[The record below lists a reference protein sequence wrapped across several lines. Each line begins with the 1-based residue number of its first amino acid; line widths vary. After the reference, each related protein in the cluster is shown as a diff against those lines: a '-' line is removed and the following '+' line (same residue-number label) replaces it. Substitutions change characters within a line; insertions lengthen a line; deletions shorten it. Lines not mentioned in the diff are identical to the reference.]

1 MFYHNINCFVFLK
14 QEKDCWEAAMA
25 SNSDSNPGLVDLCGE
40 DEVDDAPMS
49 STLNGELA
57 FFQYQINR

>member
-1 MFYHNINCFVFLK
+1 
-14 QEKDCWEAAMA
+14 MA

-57 FFQYQINR
+57 FFQSISNQPLSPSPA